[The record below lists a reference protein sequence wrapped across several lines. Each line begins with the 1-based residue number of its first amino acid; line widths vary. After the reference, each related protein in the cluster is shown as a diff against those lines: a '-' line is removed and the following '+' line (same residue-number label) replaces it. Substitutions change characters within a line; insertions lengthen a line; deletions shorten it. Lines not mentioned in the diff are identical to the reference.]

1 MLKDQPG
8 DGFPQPFRFGGV
20 EGADA
25 FVEIDVAVRA
35 GAGAARP
42 HDQEGRSTTG
52 EALADVGTA
61 GLLADRVQL
70 QVEQQVGDRADP
82 LPLRGLDAQPLGL
95 EHG

>member
-1 MLKDQPG
+1 MLEAQTG
-8 DGFPQPFRFGGV
+8 HRFTEPLRLGGV
-20 EGADA
+20 QFTDA
-25 FVEIDVAVRA
+25 LVEIDVAVRA
-35 GAGAARP
+35 GAGTARP
-42 HDQEGRSTTG
+42 HDQKGGGATG